1 MVHGD
6 SLRRKLR
13 ATVVGVLRPRVRR
26 RTRRGVERYRH
37 RQSPRRLCH
46 PRLHGVGATADG
58 AAAGAARRRSRHS
71 PRQCAHL
78 HRQRLPLLR
87 IYHGGVRTADGRS
100 QTVRDV
106 TDHCL
111 RPLRR
116 VSRHTDRFL
125 SRSVHR
131 IASEGSILP

>member
-1 MVHGD
+1 MRWQLHGALLSTD
-6 SLRRKLR
+6 
-13 ATVVGVLRPRVRR
+13 AERPRQYLDRHP
-26 RTRRGVERYRH
+26 H
-37 RQSPRRLCH
+37 RQSARRLRH

-71 PRQCAHL
+71 LRQCAHL

-87 IYHGGVRTADGRS
+87 RHHGGVRTADGHS

-116 VSRHTDRFL
+116 VSRHSNRL
-125 SRSVHR
+125 RASSVHR
-131 IASEGSILP
+131 LAPEGSLLP